1 MSDIY
6 VGLKAQNID
15 IGAEMPDIT
24 GIRLLVDSDHEYVV
38 GDAAGRMIEV
48 ECPWGT
54 EDMAKNILA
63 TMSGVQYRPYTAE
76 RAMLDPAF
84 EPGDAVIVGG
94 VSSVI
99 ANSDINY
106 NGAAL
111 ANIDAP
117 ALDEIDD
124 EYPAQQIKA
133 SSFERQLA
141 YTRSLI
147 TKSASE
153 IKLGVADEI
162 KRVEGL
168 IDVQADNLSL
178 SVDNGDT
185 SSTIKLMLTKTK
197 EDGTTSQIALSSQ
210 SISFNGVVTF
220 DALAGEP
227 TGTTT
232 INGGWIDADT
242 LTVEAAN
249 ITGRLG
255 AGKIDLY
262 GNMTVFTD
270 SDLDT
275 KGGKI
280 GYKPSNVDGGAGM
293 QMSAPDESS
302 GVAATYNGAR
312 VWFAN
317 EVDGDEIVELN
328 QIWVSSDSAGISVAN
343 KNYLQ
348 VYGHTEIV
356 KLRGKKWDFSE
367 VDEVVGVTA
376 GSTTAVFK

>member
-6 VGLKAQNID
+6 VGLKAQSID

-24 GIRLLVDSDHEYVV
+24 GIRLVVDSDHEYVV

-54 EDMAKNILA
+54 EDMAKSILE
-63 TMSGVQYRPYTAE
+63 TMSGMQYRPYTAE

-99 ANSDINY
+99 VNSDINY

-124 EYPAQQIKA
+124 EYPARQINA

-147 TKSASE
+147 SKSASE

-178 SVDNGDT
+178 SVTNGDT
-185 SSTIKLMLTKTK
+185 SSTISLMLTKTE
-197 EDGTTSQIALSSQ
+197 EDGTTSKIELSSQ
-210 SISFNGVVTF
+210 KISFNGVVTF

-232 INGGWIDADT
+232 INGGWIETDTISADA
-242 LTVEAAN
+242 LH
-249 ITGRLG
+249 
-255 AGKIDLY
+255 LY
-262 GNMTVFTD
+262 G
-270 SDLDT
+270 DLCVYDEDDD
-275 KGGKI
+275 KVGGYL
-280 GYKPSNVDGGAGM
+280 GYASSALDGSAGM
-293 QMSAPDESS
+293 HLRSAAGNAEVVVTD
-302 GVAATYNGAR
+302 NGAKLL
-312 VWFAN
+312 FIN
-317 EVDGDEIVELN
+317 EIDGDDLIFN
-328 QIWVSSDSAGISVAN
+328 QIWTSSDSAGISVADV
-343 KNYLQ
+343 NYLQ
-348 VYGHTEIV
+348 VYGGTKTV
-356 KLRGKKWDFSE
+356 KLLGDIWDFSDVKE
-367 VDEVVGVTA
+367 VRGVKA
-376 GSTTAVFK
+376 ASTVAVFAP